1 MISRALLLGLS
12 FSTLAACSA
21 PLPEPQIASSAT
33 EGGYVTGYPEALQ
46 SVALRFAQ
54 RKGDA
59 KKSEQSFSSYPGQ
72 LKDPDWNKVLEIVS
86 AADRVGK
93 SQAYV
98 DRVREVEGAAAFF
111 TSEREEITKKVG
123 GAATFVV
130 KKKGCDVDVY
140 GSVSQ
145 ALKDS
150 VDKQLEKRLRDA
162 SDAQLLVDRYRS
174 SLGKD
179 NAAALD
185 KQADEVSGASYVVHI
200 ELVEDKLAIRRL
212 LAEAEQ
218 VKKTADEFIAAE
230 RAHQSDKGVTDAD
243 KKASEDRIAAMNK
256 SKAGLDSAIA
266 QAKSLEPQLEDQIK
280 AAQKEYDDA
289 LAALVA
295 ALKQKGAK

>member
-1 MISRALLLGLS
+1 MSSRALILS
-12 FSTLAACSA
+12 VSLATLAACSA

-46 SVALRFAQ
+46 GVSLRFGQ

-59 KKSEQSFSSYPGQ
+59 RKSVQSFSSFPGQ
-72 LKDPDWNKVLEIVS
+72 LKDPDWSRVLEIVS
-86 AADRVGK
+86 AADRVGR

-111 TSEREEITKKVG
+111 TQEREEITKKVG
-123 GAATFVV
+123 GAAQYAV
-130 KKKGCDVDVY
+130 KKSGCDVDVY
-140 GSVSQ
+140 SPAGQ

-150 VDKQLEKRLRDA
+150 VDKQLEKRLREA
-162 SDAQLLVDRYRS
+162 SDAQLLIVRYRG
-174 SLGKD
+174 SLGKE
-179 NAAALD
+179 NAAALE
-185 KQADEVSGASYVVHI
+185 KQADDISGASYIVHI

-212 LAEAEQ
+212 LADAEQ

-266 QAKSLEPQLEDQIK
+266 QARSLEPGLEDQIK

-289 LAALVA
+289 LASLVA